1 MDGLQKIVGNIN
13 ADALRHS
20 AETESVAR
28 EKAKKIVDDAH
39 VRGQE
44 MIKKAENDAKS
55 EYDKIVARIR
65 AAVRVDGKNR
75 ILKKKREIID
85 KTIDTAYEK
94 LMRLDGKRY
103 TEYVKSRLNPDVT
116 HPEGEV
122 LLSVG
127 DTKTISEIRKAVTAV
142 GLRISD
148 DRISGDSGCIIRC
161 KDFEKN
167 YTFKAV
173 INSKK
178 DEICDRLRD
187 IYFGEGDI

>member
-1 MDGLQKIVGNIN
+1 MDGLRKIVENIK
-13 ADALRHS
+13 ADALRCS

-39 VRGQE
+39 IRGQE
-44 MIKKAENDAKS
+44 IIKKAENDAKS

-65 AAVRVDGKNR
+65 AEVRVDGKNR

-94 LMRLDGKRY
+94 LMCLDGKRY
-103 TEYVKSRLNPDVT
+103 TEYVKSRLNPDIT
-116 HPEGEV
+116 HIEGEV

-148 DRISGDSGCIIRC
+148 DRISGDSGCIIRY
-161 KDFEKN
+161 KDFEEN

-173 INSKK
+173 INSQK
-178 DEICDRLRD
+178 DEICDCLRD